1 MLLLLLNGSKD
12 VGKFKRSWNALFLLL
27 LHWTLLF
34 GVAFVEVPLT
44 EKTDLLSLSFFA
56 LFCDTMYT
64 VEESDF
70 KDFIEP
76 MLALF

>member
-12 VGKFKRSWNALFLLL
+12 VVKCKRSRNAKFLLL
-27 LHWTLLF
+27 LHLTLLF
-34 GVAFVEVPLT
+34 GVAFVELPLG
-44 EKTDLLSLSFFA
+44 EKTYFLLLGFYA
-56 LFCDTMYT
+56 LFCDIMYT

-76 MLALF
+76 ILALF